1 MKTENKHKFL
11 FGRLILSVA
20 MACASWQ
27 VQADEPAVD
36 ESLSLEVRQFSIEGD
51 SPLSEEETRQLLAPY
66 LGRHTSLDSL
76 EAAPRE
82 LEAAMRKRGY
92 VFHRVVIPAQRPENG
107 NIRLQVVRY
116 TLNEVAVTG
125 NKFFA
130 SDNILRSLPGLEK
143 GKSPDVADL
152 AGEMA
157 TANQHP
163 AKRITL
169 VIKESQQP
177 QALDAEIRVRDVP
190 VRQSFVSLTGH
201 TRDENNEINNGTGY
215 TRLTF
220 GHQESNLFD
229 RDHVLTFTY
238 TTSPDHVHDVKQAG
252 LFYWMPLYGIQ
263 SSLSAYAT
271 YSDIDIGA
279 IGLGS
284 QSFNVSGSGRFFG
297 VRLDHAFRKIG
308 LMNHGISLALDDRN
322 FRSELE
328 FGGSGLPS
336 SEVSSRPLSLRY
348 NLSTERNAGSASAYL
363 EPLINLSSGR
373 AGDEDEYQAARDGAD
388 PDWKALRYGADARYA
403 FDSGW
408 ALTGKFRGQLANE
421 PLIPGEQFG
430 LGGDNSVRGLRDRE
444 IAGDRG
450 YFVSVEAHAPA
461 WKGGLVPALF
471 FDHGGRKN
479 VEPVAG
485 VADYDNAASLG
496 VGVRWKTES
505 RFQASADFAH
515 VISGLDD
522 GTPAGHNKLHF
533 SLFYRF

>member
-1 MKTENKHKFL
+1 MNPNKTQYRFRPL
-11 FGRLILSVA
+11 LMLLAMLSQTA
-20 MACASWQ
+20 LA
-27 VQADEPAVD
+27 QAEEMPDEA
-36 ESLSLEVRQFSIEGD
+36 LTLEVRQFSVEGD
-51 SPLSEEETRQLLAPY
+51 SPLPEEEMRALLQPY
-66 LGRHTSLDSL
+66 LGRHSSLDSL
-76 EAAPRE
+76 EEAPRA

-107 NIRLQVVRY
+107 LIRLQVVRY
-116 TLNEVAVTG
+116 TLNEVEVTG
-125 NKFFA
+125 NKFFS

-143 GKSPDVADL
+143 GHSPDVADL

-163 AKRITL
+163 SKRITL

-190 VRQSFVSLTGH
+190 VRQTFVSLTGH
-201 TRDENNEINNGTGY
+201 TRDEDNEINDGTGY

-220 GHQESNLFD
+220 GHQESNLFG

-252 LFYWMPLYGIQ
+252 LFYWMPFYGLD

-284 QSFNVSGSGRFFG
+284 QSFDVSGSGRFFG
-297 VRLDHAFRKIG
+297 VRFDHAFRKIG
-308 LMNHGISLALDDRN
+308 LLNHGISLALDNRH

-336 SEVSSRPLSLRY
+336 SEVDSRPLSLRY
-348 NLSTERNAGSASAYL
+348 QISSERGWGGFAAYL
-363 EPLINLSSGR
+363 EPVINLSSGP
-373 AGDEDEYQAARDGAD
+373 AGDEEEYQAARAGAD
-388 PDWKALRYGADARYA
+388 PDWRALRYGADLRYA
-403 FDSGW
+403 FESGW
-408 ALTGKFRGQLANE
+408 SLSGRFRGQLATE

-430 LGGDNSVRGLRDRE
+430 LGGDSSVRGLRERE
-444 IAGDRG
+444 ISGDRG
-450 YFVSVEAHAPA
+450 YFVSMEAHAPA
-461 WKGGLVPALF
+461 WKGGLVPVLF
-471 FDHGGRKN
+471 FDHGARKN
-479 VEPVAG
+479 VETVPG
-485 VADYDNAASLG
+485 VEDYDNAASLG
-496 VGVRWKTES
+496 LGVRWKTES
-505 RFQASADFAH
+505 KWQASADFAH

>member
-1 MKTENKHKFL
+1 MKLTETAKHRLGHLLTLATFL
-11 FGRLILSVA
+11 AVPLAAGA
-20 MACASWQ
+20 DET
-27 VQADEPAVD
+27 ADEPA
-36 ESLSLEVRQFSIEGD
+36 LRLEVRQFAVDGE
-51 SPLSEEETRQLLAPY
+51 SPLPEAETRELLAPY
-66 LGRHTSLDSL
+66 LGQHTSLDSL
-76 EAAPRE
+76 EAAPRA

-107 NIRLQVVRY
+107 VIRLQVVRY
-116 TLNEVAVTG
+116 TLNAVDVTG
-125 NKFFA
+125 NQFFDA
-130 SDNILRSLPGLEK
+130 VNIRRSLPGLQQ
-143 GKSPDVADL
+143 GASPDVADL

-163 AKRITL
+163 SKRITL

-190 VRQSFVSLTGH
+190 VRQSFVSLVGH
-201 TRDENNEINNGTGY
+201 TRDEDNDINDGTGY

-297 VRLDHAFRKIG
+297 VRFDHAFRKIN
-308 LMNHGISLALDDRN
+308 LVNHGLSIALDHRH
-322 FRSELE
+322 FRSEVD
-328 FGGSGLPS
+328 FGGSSLPS
-336 SEVSSRPLSLRY
+336 SEVDSRPLSLRY
-348 NLSTERNAGSASAYL
+348 LASSERNWGGVSAYL
-363 EPLINLSSGR
+363 EPVINLSSGR
-373 AGDEDEYQAARDGAD
+373 AGDEEEYQAARDGAD
-388 PDWKALRYGADARYA
+388 PDWKALRYGADAHYA

>member
-1 MKTENKHKFL
+1 MNFNNAQYRLRQLVL
-11 FGRLILSVA
+11 FAA
-20 MACASWQ
+20 MLTAAAASR
-27 VQADEPAVD
+27 AEPPAAEPA
-36 ESLSLEVRQFSIEGD
+36 LSLEVRQFSVEGD
-51 SPLSEEETRQLLAPY
+51 SPLSEAETRELLDPY
-66 LGRHTSLDSL
+66 LGRHSSLDSL
-76 EAAPRE
+76 EAAPRA

-92 VFHRVVIPAQRPENG
+92 VFHRVIIPAQRPENG

-116 TLNEVAVTG
+116 TLNDVTVTG
-125 NKFFA
+125 NKFF
-130 SDNILRSLPGLEK
+130 SEDNILRSLPGLEK
-143 GKSPDVADL
+143 GNSPDVADL
-152 AGEMA
+152 ASEMA

-163 AKRITL
+163 SKRITL
-169 VIKESQQP
+169 MIKESQQP

-190 VRQSFVSLTGH
+190 VRQSFVTLVGH
-201 TRDENNEINNGTGY
+201 TRDEDNEINDGTGY
-215 TRLTF
+215 TRLTI
-220 GHQESNLFD
+220 GHQESNLFE

-252 LFYWMPLYGIQ
+252 LFYWMPLYGMQ

-297 VRLDHAFRKIG
+297 IRFDHAFRKIN
-308 LMNHGISLALDDRN
+308 LVNHGISAALDQRH
-322 FRSELE
+322 FRSEVE

-336 SEVSSRPLSLRY
+336 SEVDSRPLSLRY
-348 NLSTERNAGSASAYL
+348 QVSSERNWGGLSAYL
-363 EPLINLSSGR
+363 EPVINLSAGR
-373 AGDEDEYQAARDGAD
+373 AGDEEEYQAARDGAD
-388 PDWKALRYGADARYA
+388 PDWKALRYGADAQFA
-403 FDSGW
+403 FETGW
-408 ALTGKFRGQLANE
+408 GLTGRFRGQLANE

-444 IAGDRG
+444 ISGDRG

-461 WKGGLVPALF
+461 WKGGLVPLLF
-471 FDHGGRKN
+471 FDHGARKN
-479 VEPVAG
+479 VETVAG
-485 VADYDNAASLG
+485 VEDYDNAASLG
-496 VGVRWKTES
+496 LGLRWKTES
-505 RFQASADFAH
+505 QWQASADLAH